1 MLGTPFCHVP
11 ERVRA
16 RLELTLE
23 GIVPDS
29 DISKLPV
36 HRMGSRWYGLH
47 GPDSDLDLYAVAPVE
62 VHMNSQLRSSLI
74 SAFVPTFEIL

>member
-1 MLGTPFCHVP
+1 MGAPIRHVP

-16 RLELTLE
+16 RLELTLK

-36 HRMGSRWYGLH
+36 HRMGSQWYGLH
-47 GPDSDLDLYAVAPVE
+47 GPDSDLDLYAVAPGE
-62 VHMNSQLRSSLI
+62 VHMDSQLRSSLI
-74 SAFVPTFEIL
+74 RAFVPTFEIL